1 MNERQDH
8 AEGWELGAEGHG
20 EETPKIFA
28 LFGHFGCDQV
38 VNLSWAV
45 ADAKALQFV
54 QAKARE
60 GSTYRIEAPAR
71 TQLL

>member
-1 MNERQDH
+1 MNKQQAY
-8 AEGWELGAEGHG
+8 AEGWDMCDVGNG
-20 EETPKIFA
+20 EVTPKIFA
-28 LFGHFGCDQV
+28 LFGRFGCGQA

-60 GSTYRIEAPAR
+60 GSAYHIEALAL